1 VEVEPVVRL
10 QDEPI
15 RVEELIREVR
25 GDGDGAVALFLGTVR
40 DHNAGRRVLQLEYS
54 TYAEMAQGEMA
65 SIEREAKSRFDIS
78 RVAVVH
84 RQGRLEI
91 GEASVGV
98 AVSAPHR
105 SAAFDACRF
114 VIDTLKKK
122 VPIWKKEFF
131 EGGEHWVEEPRC

>member
-1 VEVEPVVRL
+1 MVRM

-15 RVEELIREVR
+15 RVEDLMTAVR

-40 DHNAGRRVLQLEYS
+40 NHNAGRRVLRLEYS
-54 TYAEMAQGEMA
+54 AYAEMAEGQMA
-65 SIEREAKSRFDIS
+65 AIEEQASSRFNIS
-78 RVAVVH
+78 RVALVH

-91 GEASVGV
+91 GETSVGV

-105 SAAFDACRF
+105 AEAFEACRF
-114 VIDTLKKK
+114 IIDTLKKK

-131 EGGEHWVEEPRC
+131 EGGEQWVEEPGR